1 MLNVE
6 DLKRDILEGP
16 KRSKDILK
24 GLGFVN
30 ETFIRG
36 AAVAQSRCFVE
47 ELNVSSICI
56 D

>member
-36 AAVAQSRCFVE
+36 AVAQSRCFVE
-47 ELNVSSICI
+47 EPLKRK
-56 D
+56 